1 MLMAR
6 GAENIFCNIGHPGFI
21 KLCAPRDNKVWPR
34 EMPRGLEHKGR
45 RPRRNGFGVNFPQ
58 KPLATHLLLSE
69 SDLESPEPLP
79 ELLACALPPLVRL
92 TLPLPA
98 RRFIVSELRFVEI
111 QRINLG
117 INGL

>member
-1 MLMAR
+1 
-6 GAENIFCNIGHPGFI
+6 
-21 KLCAPRDNKVWPR
+21 
-34 EMPRGLEHKGR
+34 MPRGLEHKGR

-69 SDLESPEPLP
+69 SDPESPEPLP

-117 INGL
+117 IIGLACRQPRSGCFWWARVVVSSGVLIDVRPKS